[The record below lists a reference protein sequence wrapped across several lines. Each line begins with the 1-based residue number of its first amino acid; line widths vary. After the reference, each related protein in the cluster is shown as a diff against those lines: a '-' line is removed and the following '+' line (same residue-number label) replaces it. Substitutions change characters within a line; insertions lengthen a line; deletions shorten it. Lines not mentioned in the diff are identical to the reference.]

1 MFTYQITDLPLG
13 PKPNASLSPPL
24 LHHSLSSWVC
34 VCLYYDVEEGL
45 SSFKDSGFNL
55 THLSSLEP
63 HTLTMMLGFND
74 KEKGALLKEI
84 GLYLE
89 AQEFDSED
97 RKLKS
102 AQIDLVG
109 VGVLS
114 SGSGSLIHSVAW
126 SGT

>member
-1 MFTYQITDLPLG
+1 M
-13 PKPNASLSPPL
+13 
-24 LHHSLSSWVC
+24 C
-34 VCLYYDVEEGL
+34 VCLYYDVEEEL
-45 SSFKDSGFNL
+45 SSIKDSGLNL

-63 HTLTMMLGFND
+63 HALTMMLGFND

-84 GLYLE
+84 VLYLE
-89 AQEFDSED
+89 AQEFDSEE

-102 AQIDLVG
+102 TQINLVG

-114 SGSGSLIHSVAW
+114 SGSGSLSHSMAW

>member
-1 MFTYQITDLPLG
+1 MEKQGSIGTIISRAGGKCQPL
-13 PKPNASLSPPL
+13 
-24 LHHSLSSWVC
+24 
-34 VCLYYDVEEGL
+34 
-45 SSFKDSGFNL
+45 
-55 THLSSLEP
+55 
-63 HTLTMMLGFND
+63 ND

-89 AQEFDSED
+89 AQEFDSEE

-102 AQIDLVG
+102 TQINLVG

-114 SGSGSLIHSVAW
+114 SGSGSLIHSMAW

>member
-1 MFTYQITDLPLG
+1 M
-13 PKPNASLSPPL
+13 
-24 LHHSLSSWVC
+24 C
-34 VCLYYDVEEGL
+34 VCLYYDVEEEL
-45 SSFKDSGFNL
+45 SSIKDSGLNL

-63 HTLTMMLGFND
+63 HTLTLMLGFND

-84 GLYLE
+84 VLYLE
-89 AQEFDSED
+89 AQEFDSEE

-102 AQIDLVG
+102 TQINLVG

-114 SGSGSLIHSVAW
+114 SGSGSLSHSMAW